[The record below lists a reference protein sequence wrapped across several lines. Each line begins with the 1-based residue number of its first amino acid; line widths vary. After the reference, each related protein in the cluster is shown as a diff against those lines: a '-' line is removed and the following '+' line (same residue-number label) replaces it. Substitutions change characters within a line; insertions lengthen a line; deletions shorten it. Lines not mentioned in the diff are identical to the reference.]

1 MFDGMSEVGRR
12 AGSKKWGI
20 RVVSDEVSPNKAPW
34 GDRIKR
40 IRGVIR
46 GVERE
51 RDYRIRYTAPC
62 RLWASHKSKRITSHK
77 MRRIRYMDAWRPGS
91 ARSPPCGRRRE
102 EGGGIY
108 MKVYNRNEMSGVW
121 ACGAEWG
128 GRGLRRRARHS
139 FRPVGPSPAK
149 KSCTF
154 V

>member
-51 RDYRIRYTAPC
+51 KDYRIR
-62 RLWASHKSKRITSHK
+62 
-77 MRRIRYMDAWRPGS
+77 
-91 ARSPPCGRRRE
+91 
-102 EGGGIY
+102 
-108 MKVYNRNEMSGVW
+108 
-121 ACGAEWG
+121 
-128 GRGLRRRARHS
+128 
-139 FRPVGPSPAK
+139 
-149 KSCTF
+149 
-154 V
+154 